1 MYSSV
6 GDALFARLASLLT
19 RLTLTVLDCFSVAG
33 YADRERDP
41 VQEQSQSVPTRSA
54 LYQYQINN
62 KVQVMM
68 NSSNTKYLTVF
79 IYTSDFFTASY

>member
-1 MYSSV
+1 MQCW
-6 GDALFARLASLLT
+6 RCSLRPT
-19 RLTLTVLDCFSVAG
+19 RLTSDSPDSYCTGLFLSVAG

-79 IYTSDFFTASY
+79 IYTSDFFTASYQ